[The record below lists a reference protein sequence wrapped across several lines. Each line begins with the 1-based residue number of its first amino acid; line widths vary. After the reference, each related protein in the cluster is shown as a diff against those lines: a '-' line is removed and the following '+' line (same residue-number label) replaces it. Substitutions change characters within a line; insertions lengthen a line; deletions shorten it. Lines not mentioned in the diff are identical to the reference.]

1 MRQTPVCSVWATL
14 TTSVTV
20 PRQFYLSAFLMRTSM
35 SVLKDIRWNINPHP
49 GCQVCKRKHLG
60 GLLGPLHL
68 SGWFSAQSS
77 LIVENELTIRQAHL
91 WIYDNQNQQIHNH
104 HQNQQRQYP
113 AASKPSSHLQRRALL
128 DPWLSGKLLGCIWT
142 NNSLSIWFW
151 WWWKLKTNNPL
162 TALSKKTFILLVYQL
177 EYHHARVPLST
188 DLLHIFSLEHLNLAM
203 QPKVFIFTKNNDKT
217 YCYITTRGD
226 L

>member
-14 TTSVTV
+14 TTSVIV
-20 PRQFYLSAFLMRTSM
+20 PRQFYLSAFLMRTSK

-49 GCQVCKRKHLG
+49 GCKVCKRKHLG

-68 SGWFSAQSS
+68 PGWLLDQSS
-77 LIVENELTIRQAHL
+77 LIVENEPTIRQAHL
-91 WIYDNQNQQIHNH
+91 WIYDNQNHQIHNH

-128 DPWLSGKLLGCIWT
+128 DPWLSGKLLGCICT

-151 WWWKLKTNNPL
+151 WWWKLKTRVEQQDIYPL
-162 TALSKKTFILLVYQL
+162 GIPIRISSCQGAPAYGSAPHFLSGAP
-177 EYHHARVPLST
+177 ELSNAT
-188 DLLHIFSLEHLNLAM
+188 KGLHFHQE
-203 QPKVFIFTKNNDKT
+203 
-217 YCYITTRGD
+217 
-226 L
+226 